1 VVGTYGTLVLNA
13 MTGAYVY
20 TLDNASPTTDALEAS
35 DSKTESFSVQVSD
48 GVNIT
53 SAQSLS
59 FTINGAYDPT
69 VARVIDG
76 YIMNGFVFRD
86 ENGNGTYDSGEAS
99 AHSGSDGL
107 VTIGGTK
114 SQPMILDPSQD
125 PEARTTVDIDKP
137 NQAFN
142 GVLMATG
149 GSSVI
154 TPLTTLVTHLVQT
167 GEAVSAAQTAI
178 KSGLGIA
185 SNVDLSTVDPIASGN
200 VEVYKVGAQVGGLI
214 GAAGGGASGL
224 EITKAL
230 ANAVKTAVSSN
241 QTVSLSDID
250 FVKAVVETAKVANPT
265 VMAGVDADS
274 VAYILASQS
283 TALASATSAI
293 DVVAVLNASFVITE
307 SADVVSFSGTATG
320 DVTMSLN
327 SAGGATFS
335 RAGVNGRDGDSST
348 ASVVT
353 IDSVSTKVISGL
365 TDLNIVLTAFATS
378 GDDEIV
384 INAPSASVIN
394 FIGDTGAGSD
404 SIKIKIDDVV
414 SGSADV
420 RTVTVNTSDLSV
432 SSSDKIVFAFE
443 GAEDIVILDGASSL
457 SQFDTVEVSK
467 GTADVRSVT
476 LKDGVDLIVNSGVI
490 LSLEQFLD
498 ADSVTSVSGHGELEI
513 ILESHETLQDLND
526 QFDPNFINTGADIK
540 VKTNEG
546 HYLLDAAEFQ
556 EILTDAAF
564 VALV

>member
-1 VVGTYGTLVLNA
+1 
-13 MTGAYVY
+13 
-20 TLDNASPTTDALEAS
+20 
-35 DSKTESFSVQVSD
+35 
-48 GVNIT
+48 
-53 SAQSLS
+53 
-59 FTINGAYDPT
+59 
-69 VARVIDG
+69 
-76 YIMNGFVFRD
+76 
-86 ENGNGTYDSGEAS
+86 
-99 AHSGSDGL
+99 
-107 VTIGGTK
+107 
-114 SQPMILDPSQD
+114 
-125 PEARTTVDIDKP
+125 
-137 NQAFN
+137 
-142 GVLMATG
+142 
-149 GSSVI
+149 
-154 TPLTTLVTHLVQT
+154 
-167 GEAVSAAQTAI
+167 
-178 KSGLGIA
+178 
-185 SNVDLSTVDPIASGN
+185 
-200 VEVYKVGAQVGGLI
+200 
-214 GAAGGGASGL
+214 
-224 EITKAL
+224 
-230 ANAVKTAVSSN
+230 
-241 QTVSLSDID
+241 
-250 FVKAVVETAKVANPT
+250 
-265 VMAGVDADS
+265 
-274 VAYILASQS
+274 
-283 TALASATSAI
+283 
-293 DVVAVLNASFVITE
+293 
-307 SADVVSFSGTATG
+307 
-320 DVTMSLN
+320 MSLN